1 MLCRG
6 DTVKVIFYDLE
17 TTGFRP
23 CGIMQICMIGINTE
37 TNEPLEFHTFVNPG
51 TIPISRR
58 VPHNL
63 TLEDVREAP
72 AFEAISDDLVQ
83 FIDQSILVGFNNRTF
98 DDLVLQDAFGNEIN
112 DLIHSSHDILPLVGG
127 ISQNCALQARGL
139 MNPNAH
145 NAEFD
150 VRSLIALVE
159 SHGEELDLPEQ
170 CKEAARLLVKTFDVD
185 QFRIPTADDIPTY
198 DDEFIKEDEMIT
210 VGIYAGRSLE
220 NVEAE
225 DPWFVEFFRQR
236 MA

>member
-1 MLCRG
+1 M
-6 DTVKVIFYDLE
+6 KVIFYDLE

-23 CGIMQICMIGINTE
+23 CGIMQICMIGIDIE
-37 TNEPLEFHTFVNPG
+37 TNEPLEFRTFVNPG
-51 TIPISRR
+51 TIPISSR

-83 FIDQSILVGFNNRTF
+83 FIDQSILVGFNNHTF

-112 DLIHSSHDILPLVGG
+112 DLIYSSHDILPLVGG
-127 ISQNCALQARGL
+127 ISQNRALQDSGL

-145 NAEFD
+145 NADFD
-150 VRSLIALVE
+150 VWSLIALVE
-159 SHGEELDLPEQ
+159 TLGEDLDLPEE
-170 CKEAARLLVKTFDVD
+170 CKRAARLLIPSIGIE
-185 QFRIPTADDIPTY
+185 QFRIPTIDDIPTY
-198 DDEFIKEDEMIT
+198 DDEFIKEDGEIT

-225 DPWFVEFFRQR
+225 DPWFVEFFGQR
-236 MA
+236 IA